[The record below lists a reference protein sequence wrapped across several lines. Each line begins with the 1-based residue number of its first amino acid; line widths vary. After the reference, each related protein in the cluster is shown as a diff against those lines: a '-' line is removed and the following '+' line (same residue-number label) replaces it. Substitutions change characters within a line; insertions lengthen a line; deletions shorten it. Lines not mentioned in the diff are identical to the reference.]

1 MIIATALIIS
11 VSACKSNVPADGA
24 ESALVPGLSLNNNLQ
39 AVPSQSEE

>member
-1 MIIATALIIS
+1 MIS

-24 ESALVPGLSLNNNLQ
+24 DGAESALVPGLSLNDNLQ